1 MSGGFKVNL
10 ISRIDGYAESCPDR
24 AAHRYKDSRL
34 TYKQLK
40 EASDA
45 LACYLIETF
54 VDDRTPIVVYGHKQH
69 EMLIC
74 FLACVKSG
82 HAYIPVDFSLPSQ
95 RIEDIIWSSQTRLI
109 LSPGESPEREGIRTV
124 QSDEINRLIRSHLGK
139 TPSKVYQVKHHETY
153 YIIYTSGSTGKPKGV
168 QITLANLESFVRWG
182 VGVGRFPEGEVF
194 LNQAPFSF
202 DLSVMDLYLAL
213 ASGSTLYSIDKAMI
227 AEPKELFAHFK
238 ESGVTVWVST
248 PSFAEMCL
256 GDSSFKNELL
266 PNMKVFMFCGETLSN
281 QCAEKLYQR
290 FPQAKVINSYGPTE
304 ATVAVTA
311 LLVDLGLCA
320 KGEPLPVGRIKEDCQ
335 ILIMDSEG
343 VIQEEGDQGE
353 IVIVGDSVSPGY
365 YRNEEM
371 TDKAFFNRSFDGDEK
386 RCYRTGDEGYLK
398 EGLLHY
404 GGRIDF
410 QIKLNGYRIELE
422 DIENNLRKV
431 EWVANAVV
439 LPIKKEERVHY
450 LAGVVIPN
458 KKFDKKDFEMGQMIK
473 AELKN
478 YLPDYMIPRKIMFRD
493 SLPMTVNGK
502 VNRVAL
508 MEEFQ

>member
-1 MSGGFKVNL
+1 MNL
-10 ISRIDGYAESCPDR
+10 ISRIDSYAESCPDR
-24 AAHRYKDSRL
+24 VAHHYRESRL
-34 TYKQLK
+34 TYRQLK

-45 LACYLIETF
+45 LACYLIETLK
-54 VDDRTPIVVYGHKQH
+54 DDRTPIVVYGHKQH

-95 RIEDIIWSSQTRLI
+95 RIEDIIQSSRTRLI
-109 LSPGESPEREGIRTV
+109 LSPGESPEREGIRTIR
-124 QSDEINRLIRSHLGK
+124 SDAISRLIRSYLGK
-139 TPSKVYQVKHHETY
+139 SPSKDYQVKDHETY

-168 QITLANLESFVRWG
+168 QITLANLESFVHWG
-182 VGVGRFPEGEVF
+182 VGVGRFPEAEVF

-213 ASGSTLYSIDKAMI
+213 TSGSTLYSIDKAMI

-238 ESGVTVWVST
+238 QSGLTVWVST

-256 GDSSFKNELL
+256 GDSSFNDELL
-266 PNMKVFMFCGETLSN
+266 PDLKVFMFCGETLSN
-281 QCAEKLYQR
+281 QCAEKLYRR
-290 FPQAKVINSYGPTE
+290 FPQGKVINSYGPTE

-311 LLVDLGLCA
+311 LIVDLEMCA
-320 KGEPLPVGRIKEDCQ
+320 RKEPLPVGRVKEDCRL
-335 ILIMDSEG
+335 LIVDSEG
-343 VIQEEGDQGE
+343 VPQEEGSQGE
-353 IVIVGDSVSPGY
+353 IVILGASVSPGY

-371 TDKAFFNRSFDGDEK
+371 TDKAFFARSWDGDVK

-431 EWVANAVV
+431 EGVANAIV
-439 LPIKKEERVHY
+439 LPIKKDGRVHY
-450 LAGVVIPN
+450 LAGVVVPN
-458 KKFDKKDFEMGQMIK
+458 KKLDKREFEIGQMIK

-502 VNRVAL
+502 VNRAAL

>member
-1 MSGGFKVNL
+1 MNL
-10 ISRIDGYAESCPDR
+10 LSRIDSYAESCPDR
-24 AAHRYKDSRL
+24 IVHRYRDSRI

-45 LACYLIETF
+45 LASYIIEAF
-54 VDDRTPIVVYGHKQH
+54 GDDRTPIVVYGHKQH

-74 FLACVKSG
+74 FLASVKSG
-82 HAYIPVDFSLPSQ
+82 HAYIPVDYSLPNQ
-95 RIEDIIWSSQTRLI
+95 RVDDIILSSKTQLI
-109 LSPGESPEREGIRTV
+109 LAPGEIAEREGIRTLHR
-124 QSDEINRLIRSHLGK
+124 DDINRLIHTHLGK
-139 TPSKVYQVKHHETY
+139 VPPLSYQVKQHENY

-182 VGVGRFPEGEVF
+182 VGVGKFPEGEVF

-213 ASGSTLYSIDKAMI
+213 SSGSTLYSIDKAMI
-227 AEPKELFAHFK
+227 AEPKELFAHFR
-238 ESGVTVWVST
+238 ESGVTAWVST

-256 GDSSFKNELL
+256 GDSSFNEELL
-266 PNMKVFMFCGETLSN
+266 PNLKVFLFCGETLSN
-281 QCAEKLYQR
+281 QCAEKLYHR

-311 LLVDLGLCA
+311 LPIDLEMCTQ
-320 KGEPLPVGRIKEDCQ
+320 KEPLPVGRVKEDCE
-335 ILIMDSEG
+335 ILIINSEG
-343 VIQEEGDQGE
+343 IPLTESDRGE

-371 TDKAFFNRSFDGDEK
+371 TQKAFFAMVLDGVEK
-386 RCYRTGDEGYLK
+386 RGYRTGDEGYIK

-410 QIKLNGYRIELE
+410 QIKLNGFRIELE

-431 EWVANAVV
+431 ECVENAVV
-439 LPIKKEERVHY
+439 LPIQKDGKVQY
-450 LAGVVIPN
+450 LAAVVVLN
-458 KKFDKKDFEMGQMIK
+458 RKFDKKEFEIGQMIK
-473 AELKN
+473 AELKSAI
-478 YLPDYMIPRKIMFRD
+478 PDYMIPRKIILRD
-493 SLPMTVNGK
+493 TLPMTINGK
-502 VNRVAL
+502 VNRAAL
-508 MEEFQ
+508 MEEFK